1 MDFTRSEN
9 AAEGVGVYRA
19 EARSRY
25 RVGQGNAQSGPGRI
39 GSLSIVVAAYNEESV
54 VGELHARLKAVL
66 ASLPYA
72 HELIVVDDGSTDGTV
87 LRLTALAAADPALM
101 VLELSR
107 NFGKEAATSAGIAH
121 ASGDAVILIDA
132 DLEHPPE
139 LIPQLVLEWEAGADV
154 VVGVRNPR
162 EGEGFMRRIGSRCF
176 ASLMNKI
183 SEVPAPASATDF
195 RLIDRAV
202 AEEFTK
208 LLEYKRL
215 TRSLID
221 WLGFRRAYVAFDA
234 GTRIGKSRYGFRR
247 LFSSALSAIVA
258 HSRLPLYLVGYLG
271 VAITLLSLLLGAFV
285 WVEQFGLRDP
295 MRLAVSGTAML
306 SIMILFLN
314 GVSLS
319 CLGFVGIYI
328 GTIREEIAGRPLY
341 IVRRPRSAG
350 VSSPAMRASVD

>member
-1 MDFTRSEN
+1 MDL
-9 AAEGVGVYRA
+9 GRA
-19 EARSRY
+19 
-25 RVGQGNAQSGPGRI
+25 P
-39 GSLSIVVAAYNEESV
+39 SLSIVVAAYNEENV

-66 ASLPYA
+66 GALPYE
-72 HELIVVDDGSTDGTV
+72 HELIVVDDGSTDCTV
-87 LRLTALAAADPALM
+87 QRLSVLAEADAALR

-139 LIPQLVLEWEAGADV
+139 LIPQLVREWEAGADV

-162 EGEGFMRRIGSRCF
+162 EGEGIVRRIASRSF
-176 ASLMNKI
+176 AYLMNKI
-183 SEVPAPASATDF
+183 SEVPAPARATDF

-202 AEEFTK
+202 AEEFNK
-208 LLEYKRL
+208 LVEYKRL

-234 GTRIGKSRYGFRR
+234 GVRIGKSRYDLQS
-247 LFSSALSAIVA
+247 LFGSAVSAIVA

-285 WVEQFGLRDP
+285 WVEQFALKDP

-314 GVSLS
+314 GISLS
-319 CLGFVGIYI
+319 CLGFVGVYV

-341 IVRRPRSAG
+341 IVRRARSAG
-350 VSSPAMRASVD
+350 AFSTAMGARVE